1 MVADLGIS
9 SYRPGRFETC
19 SETIFNHQLIAVL
32 GIFMEYFNRDPL
44 TLPDAEADAER
55 CEE

>member
-19 SETIFNHQLIAVL
+19 SETIFNHQLIAESFCL
-32 GIFMEYFNRDPL
+32 WNIYPL
-44 TLPDAEADAER
+44 TLPNAEADAE
-55 CEE
+55 